1 MTIDHQHAYKI
12 SLPALQGGNTLGF
25 LAALGVVQLC
35 ANFLG
40 DRSAVLGWPHGPS
53 GPAVIGTTLAE
64 TVEDL
69 AEQLS
74 AAADRLKAPNLLIE
88 GVAFPAGV
96 AGIAP
101 KKKEAA
107 SLSDGP
113 DAIGEKVSDPIRGYS
128 FELGRVAAVNAEG
141 QPEYQRWLSSVL
153 ALDEP
158 ITAEKRNGSLPV
170 SPFAARGPGTVMLA
184 RTLSKLQ
191 TSAAQPTKLLEALTF
206 WVREDSIAG
215 YIDPRAK
222 RNASYQASKKDHD
235 NYGVSAAAWLAMMSI
250 PFFPALSVNSD
261 VAIAPGWTRPP
272 RRQSVF
278 RWPVWSHELSG
289 SAIAVL
295 LGHPTLLLADETRD
309 NARLISLGVT
319 GVFESERSVE
329 GNNDGPMTQAVRLWP
344 APQSHP
350 TTSNR

>member
-1 MTIDHQHAYKI
+1 MTDMHHQHMV

-25 LAALGVVQLC
+25 LAALGAVQLC

-40 DRSAVLGWPHGPS
+40 DQSASLGWPHGPS
-53 GPAVIGTTLAE
+53 GPALLGTSLAE
-64 TVEDL
+64 TVEGL
-69 AEQLS
+69 AEQIS
-74 AAADRLKAPNLLIE
+74 NAAGRLKAPNLLIE
-88 GVAFPAGV
+88 GVAFPTGV
-96 AGIAP
+96 AGTAP
-101 KKKEAA
+101 KKKLIVPA
-107 SLSDGP
+107 SDEP
-113 DAIGEKVSDPIRGYS
+113 DDVSEKVSDPIRGYS
-128 FELGRVAAVNAEG
+128 FELGRVAALNADG
-141 QPEYQRWLSSVL
+141 QSEYQRWLSSVL

-158 ITAEKRNGSLPV
+158 ITAEKRKGSLPV
-170 SPFAARGPGTVMLA
+170 TPFAARGPGTVMLA

-191 TSAAQPTKLLEALTF
+191 TSAVQPAKLLEALTF

-250 PFFPALSVNSD
+250 PFFPALSVNTD

-278 RWPVWSHELSG
+278 RWPVWTHQLSG
-289 SAIAVL
+289 PAISVL
-295 LGHPTLLLADETRD
+295 LSHPTLLLADESRD
-309 NARLISLGVT
+309 NDRLTSLGIS

-329 GNNDGPMTQAVRLWP
+329 GNNDGPMTQAKRLWP
-344 APQSHP
+344 
-350 TTSNR
+350 TSPGR